1 MPLEFASFS
10 FLFFSL
16 YLSFALSYIK
26 TSFFSIEG
34 KNRTSYFSFILVEAA
49 VKRSIQRDF
58 LVKNIPLRVNRE
70 FDWTVLSAK
79 RMVCSVFR
87 DKIEFF
93 LSRDNSILLF
103 KVYTLNTRAGGFL
116 NSFMSSFFLKEGK
129 EWNTCTTIVRDK
141 TVRSTPRT

>member
-1 MPLEFASFS
+1 MSKRDEHASSLDDLVNGTHLSMPLEFASFS
-10 FLFFSL
+10 FSSL

-87 DKIEFF
+87 DKIDFF
-93 LSRDNSILLF
+93 FARQFYLSFSS
-103 KVYTLNTRAGGFL
+103 LNP
-116 NSFMSSFFLKEGK
+116 KHEGM
-129 EWNTCTTIVRDK
+129 DF
-141 TVRSTPRT
+141 